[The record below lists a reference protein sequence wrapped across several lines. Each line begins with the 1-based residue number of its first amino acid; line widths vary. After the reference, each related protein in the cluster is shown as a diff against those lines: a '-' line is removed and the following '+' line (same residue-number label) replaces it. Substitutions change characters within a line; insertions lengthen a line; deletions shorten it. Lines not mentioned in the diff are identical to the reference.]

1 MTYSRPEIRT
11 DKEKLITLIIVSIIH
26 AQHAKAQA
34 LGQDFTADGF
44 LSRFGF
50 QLVEPVTSPLLQDAI
65 RGVSP
70 TTVDYSEYFTEIS
83 SYLWRY
89 VHFKAVQFQTVMRLK
104 TFPQSWKD
112 AMPTHNLHGGLAQ
125 YLSFAE
131 QEHVEEL
138 QLHDDYRNDIQERL
152 IDLVLHH
159 NAEFITTLYFQVAD
173 SHRYLPFADKLK
185 KLQTLHLNRD
195 QSMPDS
201 HLQDT
206 ISFIVQNRT
215 AFPGKPPLRLEFGYS
230 WNGHDWEG
238 MTPELRQRQH
248 NFQKP
253 RLALYAAIGNPVE
266 LDISRCPG
274 FYDYCGNIDTKSLK
288 ELNDQDME
296 RMTNEG
302 LARQTFL
309 ERCHQVWVL
318 QLAVSR
324 SDLFSWAVEKQL
336 DGTTRSRDKN
346 VLRNLKVLTL
356 WSDRGSNSLLPAL
369 NDAMVAFAQSL
380 VEVNAQGQ
388 FPYNNPRAALLQE
401 PLWKEPVLDVWDLP
415 CIRTIDIDIH
425 GIPHLRING
434 FDKCP
439 QLEALYLKI
448 AGHQRTSVHS
458 QGDDPDPVV
467 LSGVWKLPRLKTL
480 FLNDMAA
487 LTFNFDSLDHM
498 QNLQELKMVVNK
510 KCSVVHPVDT
520 IPRISSYVCR
530 KEASLDNN
538 VSVPEQADQKWKDS
552 WNLPK
557 LRYLLLEGP
566 PSSVFSFNWMRGC
579 PALKSVE
586 LVHRKGLQR
595 LPISSSSPYSCII
608 PRVSPTKTR
617 SDSDDTSLDP
627 DMKPLLE
634 SKLNSFVLK
643 GPWAVSELDLITA
656 LTVYMPNISSL
667 ELDRINDHLVL
678 LGDRFVE
685 TILEAKA
692 LGRVMAQETSPAF
705 GQGITNKDSSS
716 DPSLAMAVVPVGRLH
731 DITSRYCLSK
741 KSCAS
746 LCLQSLKTA
755 EEANSYLEAG
765 ITVFTT
771 EGKWLILNSE
781 RHAHERRAV

>member
-1 MTYSRPEIRT
+1 MIG
-11 DKEKLITLIIVSIIH
+11 SIIH

-44 LSRFGF
+44 LSKFGF

-70 TTVDYSEYFTEIS
+70 TTIDYSKYFTDIS

-89 VHFKAVQFQTVMRLK
+89 GQFQTVMRLK
-104 TFPQSWKD
+104 EFPQSWKY

-131 QEHVEEL
+131 QEHIEEL
-138 QLHDDYRNDIQERL
+138 QRHDDYRNDIQERL

-159 NAEFITTLYFQVAD
+159 NAEFITVLHFQVAD

-185 KLQTLHLNRD
+185 KLQILHLNRD

-201 HLQDT
+201 HLQAT

-215 AFPGKPPLRLEFGYS
+215 AFPAKPPLRLAFGYS
-230 WNGHDWEG
+230 WNGHNWER

-253 RLALYAAIGNPVE
+253 RVALFAAIGNPLA

-274 FYDYCGNIDTKSLK
+274 FYDYCDNIDTKSLK
-288 ELNDQDME
+288 ELIDQDME
-296 RMTNEG
+296 RMTNES

-309 ERCHQVWVL
+309 ERCHQLRLL

-346 VLRNLKVLTL
+346 VLRNLKALTL

-369 NDAMVAFAQSL
+369 NDAMVVFAQSL
-380 VEVNAQGQ
+380 VEVTAQGH
-388 FPYNNPRAALLQE
+388 FSYENSRAALPQE
-401 PLWKEPVLDVWDLP
+401 PLWKGPLGHWNLP
-415 CIRTIDIDIH
+415 FIRTIDIDIH

-439 QLEALYLKI
+439 QLETLYLKI
-448 AGHQRTSVHS
+448 AGHQTTVVLS
-458 QGDDPDPVV
+458 QGDDPGPVV
-467 LSGVWKLPRLKTL
+467 LSGIWKLPRLKTL

-487 LTFNFDSLDHM
+487 LTFNYDSLDHM
-498 QNLQELKMVVNK
+498 QNLQELRMVVIK
-510 KCSVVHPVDT
+510 KCSVVYPVAT
-520 IPRISSYVCR
+520 IPRISGYVCR
-530 KEASLDNN
+530 QEESLDNN

-552 WNLPK
+552 WHLPR
-557 LRYLLLEGP
+557 LRSLLLEGP

-579 PALKSVE
+579 PSLKSVE

-595 LPISSSSPYSCII
+595 LPISSMSPYSCII
-608 PRVSPTKTR
+608 PKVSPTKTP
-617 SDSDDTSLDP
+617 SASDDTSLDP

-634 SKLNSFVLK
+634 SKLDSFVLK

-656 LTVYMPNISSL
+656 LTVYMPNISLL
-667 ELDRINDHLVL
+667 ELDRINDHLAL

-692 LGRVMAQETSPAF
+692 LGRVMAEETFSAF
-705 GQGITNKDSSS
+705 GRSITNTDSSS
-716 DPSLAMAVVPVGRLH
+716 DPSSALAVVPVGKLH
-731 DITSRYCLSK
+731 DIKSRYCLSK
-741 KSCAS
+741 QSCAS
-746 LCLQSLKTA
+746 LCLQPLKTA
-755 EEANSYLEAG
+755 EEAKGYLKAG

-771 EGKWLILNSE
+771 AGKWLILNPE
-781 RHAHERRAV
+781 RHARKRWAV